1 MNATEAINK
10 IVDLLGIKFK
20 QESFAST
27 TLIDGQT
34 EITNNSDSEFAVG
47 DELFVAGDSTLT
59 PAPFGTHETREG
71 LLVTVDEGARI
82 VRIETKEA
90 DRVEDA
96 VEDIQEEKE
105 DMMSSATLVDGT
117 KIETDEEGEFM
128 VGQQLFV
135 ITEEGE
141 KVTAPE
147 GEHTTQSGITVVVN
161 SEGVITG
168 VKYPDE
174 TGEGSLDNSRQ
185 EMKKMK
191 EAMTEM
197 ISVMKEMN
205 KFSEE
210 FHSLKQDFKKFQ
222 KAPDREPVLKKFG
235 SGTSEILDA
244 KLDLLKSSRGIK

>member
-27 TLIDGQT
+27 KLIDGDT
-34 EITNNSDSEFAVG
+34 EITNNSDKEFEVG
-47 DELFVAGDSTLT
+47 DELFVVGDSALS
-59 PAPFGTHETREG
+59 PAPLGTHETREG
-71 LLVTVDEGARI
+71 LKVTVDEGGKI
-82 VRIETKEA
+82 VKIETKDAE
-90 DRVEDA
+90 RVEDA

-117 KIETDEEGEFM
+117 KIETDEEGEFK

-135 ITEEGE
+135 ITEEGK

-161 SEGVITG
+161 EEGVITG
-168 VKYPDE
+168 VEYPDE
-174 TGEGSLDNSRQ
+174 TGEGSLENSKS

-197 ISVMKEMN
+197 VSIIKEMN

-222 KAPDREPVLKKFG
+222 KAPDREPVLKRFG
-235 SGTSEILDA
+235 GGVSDVLDA